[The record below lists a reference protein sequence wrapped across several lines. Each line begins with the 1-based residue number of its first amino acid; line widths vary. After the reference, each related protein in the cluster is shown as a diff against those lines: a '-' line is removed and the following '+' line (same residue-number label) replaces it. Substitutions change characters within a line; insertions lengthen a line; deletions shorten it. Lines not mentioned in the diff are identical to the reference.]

1 MRILALDLGTKSC
14 GFAISDPN
22 NIIAS
27 GLENFRFELNH
38 FNLVIEKVLHY
49 LNKSEYQGSIG
60 TIVLGYPLRMN
71 LSKSQ
76 RTYMVE
82 RFGERLKKVVDI
94 PVVFQDERQSTI
106 GAQEILQSA
115 GWNTKKSKS
124 KKDSLAAQLIL
135 EDYLKGIKYE

>member
-1 MRILALDLGTKSC
+1 MD
-14 GFAISDPN
+14 
-22 NIIAS
+22 
-27 GLENFRFELNH
+27 
-38 FNLVIEKVLHY
+38 
-49 LNKSEYQGSIG
+49 
-60 TIVLGYPLRMN
+60 

-115 GWNTKKSKS
+115 GWNTKNLNQRK
-124 KKDSLAAQLIL
+124 IH
-135 EDYLKGIKYE
+135 